1 MAEKEEKRG
10 AHLRV
15 PDHLKV
21 AKKEYVPTGNPRGRK
36 LGQTSTKVTMAQ
48 KKEKLKLALAKQ
60 KEDYVPTGNPQGR
73 PKGSVKPD
81 HLKKPKKETVPGR
94 GRGRPKKDSE

>member
-21 AKKEYVPTGNPRGRK
+21 PKRVYVPTGNPTGRK
-36 LGQTSTKVTMAQ
+36 LGQTSTKLTKAQ
-48 KKEKLKLALAKQ
+48 KKQKQ
-60 KEDYVPTGNPQGR
+60 KEKLAKLHNYVPTGISKGR
-73 PKGSVKPD
+73 PKGVFKPE
-81 HLKKPKKETVPGR
+81 HLLKKNKKPSVPER
-94 GRGRPKKDSE
+94 ASGRPKKDSE